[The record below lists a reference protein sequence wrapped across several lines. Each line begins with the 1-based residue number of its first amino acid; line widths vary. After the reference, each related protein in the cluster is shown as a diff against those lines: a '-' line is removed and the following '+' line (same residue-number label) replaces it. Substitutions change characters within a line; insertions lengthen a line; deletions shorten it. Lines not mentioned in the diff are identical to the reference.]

1 MEMNKQLKVATID
14 RSCLVGLGVEENV
27 LAALLDGG
35 VSKDTDSRSDD
46 NALAHL
52 TGRDS
57 AWKLLSLTREQ
68 GLEHYERYGKQLTRR
83 YALAWMCVV
92 FIAVRFFFLS
102 YYSKSNGKIWKNL
115 RGANHLGGKE
125 L

>member
-1 MEMNKQLKVATID
+1 MCIMEMNKQLKVATID

-57 AWKLLSLTREQ
+57 A
-68 GLEHYERYGKQLTRR
+68 
-83 YALAWMCVV
+83 
-92 FIAVRFFFLS
+92 
-102 YYSKSNGKIWKNL
+102 
-115 RGANHLGGKE
+115 
-125 L
+125 